1 MPTEHMTAGSREI
14 NGSIEVMLN
23 SLPHAQEGW
32 EEKDPVRAWK
42 SSLLLIK
49 PEYLFQPK
57 GNKPKRTIGKTV
69 ERGDTTWVRFT
80 DGTVIGLKNEGEK
93 IVAVKEPDYAAL
105 VELGAIDESRKGELF
120 DKEVEKLK
128 AKFEVD

>member
-1 MPTEHMTAGSREI
+1 MDSGTMTAGAMEI
-14 NGSIEVMLN
+14 KGSIDGMLAN
-23 SLPHAQEGW
+23 LPRADEGW

-49 PEYLFQPK
+49 PEYLFAPK
-57 GNKPKRTIGKTV
+57 SSTPKRTIGSTV
-69 ERGDTTWVRFT
+69 QRGDATWVRFT

-93 IVAVKEPDYAAL
+93 IVAVREPDYAAL

-120 DKEVEKLK
+120 AAEVEKLK
-128 AKFEVD
+128 AKYEV